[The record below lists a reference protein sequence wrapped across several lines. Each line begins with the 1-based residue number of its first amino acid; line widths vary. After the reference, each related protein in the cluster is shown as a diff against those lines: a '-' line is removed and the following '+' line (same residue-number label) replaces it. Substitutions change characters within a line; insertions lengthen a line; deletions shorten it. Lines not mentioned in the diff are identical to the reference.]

1 MLDRAHFR
9 IILAP
14 LVAGIV
20 FSGLSAC
27 SSQSPRLMDTQ
38 VRSGDRPECQTRE
51 GRSAGNPASGVET
64 ATDPCGNLGTV
75 PIITSDDI
83 KH

>member
-1 MLDRAHFR
+1 
-9 IILAP
+9 
-14 LVAGIV
+14 
-20 FSGLSAC
+20 
-27 SSQSPRLMDTQ
+27 MDTQ

-64 ATDPCGNLGTV
+64 AADPCGNLGTV
-75 PIITSDDI
+75 PIITSDDV

>member
-1 MLDRAHFR
+1 MTYRAYFCR
-9 IILAP
+9 LPTTLVVVIMVIGLA
-14 LVAGIV
+14 
-20 FSGLSAC
+20 AC
-27 SSQSPRLMDTQ
+27 SSEPPRLMDSQ

-64 ATDPCGNLGTV
+64 AADPCGNLGTV
-75 PIITSDDI
+75 PIITSDDV

>member
-1 MLDRAHFR
+1 MPYRAYLCR
-9 IILAP
+9 LSTTLVVVSMVLGLA
-14 LVAGIV
+14 
-20 FSGLSAC
+20 AC
-27 SSQSPRLMDTQ
+27 SSEPRRLMDTQ

-64 ATDPCGNLGTV
+64 AADPCGNLGTV
-75 PIITSDDI
+75 PIITSDDV

>member
-1 MLDRAHFR
+1 MSCRALFKMFPATFAMSTSL
-9 IILAP
+9 ISLA
-14 LVAGIV
+14 
-20 FSGLSAC
+20 AC
-27 SSQSPRLMDTQ
+27 SSEPARLMDTQ

-64 ATDPCGNLGTV
+64 ASDPCGNLGTV
-75 PIITSDDI
+75 PVITTDGV

>member
-1 MLDRAHFR
+1 MSNRAHFR
-9 IILAP
+9 MCLVP
-14 LVAGIV
+14 LVAGILLC
-20 FSGLSAC
+20 GLAAC
-27 SSQSPRLMDTQ
+27 SSEPPRLMDTQ

-75 PIITSDDI
+75 PIISSDNV

>member
-1 MLDRAHFR
+1 MPNRADFR
-9 IILAP
+9 KFLAP
-14 LVAGIV
+14 LVAGILL
-20 FSGLSAC
+20 SGLAAC
-27 SSQSPRLMDTQ
+27 SSDSQRLMDTQ

-64 ATDPCGNLGTV
+64 AADPCGNLGTMPV
-75 PIITSDDI
+75 ITSDNV

>member
-1 MLDRAHFR
+1 MPYRAHFR
-9 IILAP
+9 RFRATLVVGTLVIGLA
-14 LVAGIV
+14 
-20 FSGLSAC
+20 AC
-27 SSQSPRLMDTQ
+27 SSQPLRLMDTQ

-64 ATDPCGNLGTV
+64 AADPCGNLGTV
-75 PIITSDDI
+75 PVITSNDG